1 MLDYNN
7 VFLFQD
13 TKSMTMEKRM
23 IFFLSCI
30 IEMQRKQLFLK
41 WADPWRPIHFLERV
55 FWFFFDSIC
64 RRGLEN
70 TFDEKKLRAFL
81 SKFARSRS
89 FFRNVFGIAR
99 NTQKISGKSGD
110 ISKKIGPLYW
120 NYRFLS
126 HFLNKQQLEYTTVT
140 ELSFDTGNFV
150 LWK

>member
-1 MLDYNN
+1 MKTDEPNQLSLYMGRSMETHP
-7 VFLFQD
+7 LLG
-13 TKSMTMEKRM
+13 KS
-23 IFFLSCI
+23 FF
-30 IEMQRKQLFLK
+30 
-41 WADPWRPIHFLERV
+41 

-70 TFDEKKLRAFL
+70 TFDEKKLRTFL
-81 SKFARSRS
+81 SKIARSRS

-140 ELSFDTGNFV
+140 ELSFDTGNFAFYDQHWRV
-150 LWK
+150 WNRVHFESVIELMNLSE

>member
-1 MLDYNN
+1 M
-7 VFLFQD
+7 
-13 TKSMTMEKRM
+13 S
-23 IFFLSCI
+23 
-30 IEMQRKQLFLK
+30 EMQISVNINRQVINLLYENGWTKPIELIHGSIHG
-41 WADPWRPIHFLERV
+41 DPSTFGKEFF

-140 ELSFDTGNFV
+140 ELSFDTGNFL